1 MIDMSVL
8 NSEVREELEKEG
20 FKFLE
25 NIEPG
30 DINTEVVYPT
40 HPLPTDEEALRHYK
54 SMCDEVRVLN
64 LVDES
69 GNIIPNK
76 KAVFVKNGYM
86 WEY

>member
-1 MIDMSVL
+1 MSVQP
-8 NSEVREELEKEG
+8 EAQEQLEKEG
-20 FKFLE
+20 FTFLE

-40 HPLPTDEEALRHYK
+40 HPLPTDGEIIKRYGSIH
-54 SMCDEVRVLN
+54 DEVRVLN